1 MKLQCT
7 AKRTKP
13 LGTSLY
19 TPSLYSSVFDN
30 LIVSVFVSSHMNKEG
45 LASYNLNLHC
55 AWSVFVQCL
64 KSLGSSPS
72 SSELCYLNHKFREF
86 WYLSRFP
93 WWLVGF
99 MLQCTAKDNQ
109 NRIYSYQPH
118 LFLHCRPWWGKCQY
132 LCRYF
137 NLQCT
142 VSIQQELV
150 IVACSL
156 TTWGMPSGVR
166 SRETRISTL
175 SLILVW
181 GMTGEVLADS

>member
-1 MKLQCT
+1 MGKVQGPGAWRWDYNPFQWGAGTEVGRYAWGWSCSVLQREPNHKVLPCI
-7 AKRTKP
+7 
-13 LGTSLY
+13 LSV
-19 TPSLYSSVFDN
+19 YSSVFDN
-30 LIVSVFVSSHMNKEG
+30 LIISVFVSSHMNKVG

-55 AWSVFVQCL
+55 AWSIFVQSL

-72 SSELCYLNHKFREF
+72 RSEVCYLNHKYGEF

-137 NLQCT
+137 NFQFT
-142 VSIQQELV
+142 VSMLDSCLEK
-150 IVACSL
+150 
-156 TTWGMPSGVR
+156 
-166 SRETRISTL
+166 SRKWS
-175 SLILVW
+175 
-181 GMTGEVLADS
+181 